1 MEATPEPRCKKFCS
15 ILSSRAQG
23 YNDGLQATEP
33 IAEGVMPRVV
43 SPQNAKA
50 ANPEKYCPNY
60 KNVKTARQILRSSWA
75 CIAAGVCKRMQKL
88 IKYLPT
94 LP

>member
-50 ANPEKYCPNY
+50 ANPEKLN
-60 KNVKTARQILRSSWA
+60 L
-75 CIAAGVCKRMQKL
+75 IAIPRTMPPRRLLGFRPSKRFGKRFGL
-88 IKYLPT
+88 V
-94 LP
+94 